1 MRYIILAAGMGT
13 RLHPFTK
20 NLPKCMLNLGFN
32 ETIAQ
37 RMLRIIRKYD
47 SLSEIIMVT
56 GFKHQDIEDS
66 LTGCEFIF
74 NPFYEVTN
82 SIASLW
88 FARQF
93 LNDSVTIINGD
104 IVCSEKLMQKV
115 IEYRGK
121 AVVFVDGSV
130 KEYGD
135 YNVQVSDERVV
146 VMSKILDSYYGEYA
160 GICKLDREAI
170 KALSQEICRLVDEGN
185 YNEWYENALVQMI
198 LNSDFHLEYC
208 DISDYHW
215 TEVDSVNHLRLAKEL
230 QKKEW
235 EKWINKK

>member
-20 NLPKCMLNLGFN
+20 NLPKCMLNLGCN

-47 SLSEIIMVT
+47 SSSEIIMVT
-56 GFKHQDIEDS
+56 GFKHHDIEDS

-88 FARQF
+88 FARHL
-93 LNDSVTIINGD
+93 LNDRVTIINGD

-115 IEYRGK
+115 IEYRGS

-130 KEYGD
+130 KEDGD

-146 VMSKILDSYYGEYA
+146 VMSKLLNSYYGEYA
-160 GICKLDREAI
+160 GISKLDKESC
-170 KALSQEICRLVDEGN
+170 KALGQEICRLVDEGS
-185 YNEWYENALVQMI
+185 YNEWFENALVQMI
-198 LNSDFHLEYC
+198 LNYDFPLEYC
-208 DISDYHW
+208 DIADYNW

-235 EKWINKK
+235 E

>member
-13 RLHPFTK
+13 RLHPYTK
-20 NLPKCMLNLGFN
+20 NLPKCMFNLGCN

-56 GFKHQDIEDS
+56 GFKHLDIEDS
-66 LTGCEFIF
+66 LMGCEFIV
-74 NPFYEVTN
+74 NPFYEFTN

-88 FARQF
+88 FARHL
-93 LNDSVTIINGD
+93 LNESVTIINGD
-104 IVCSEKLMQKV
+104 IVCSEKLIQKV
-115 IEYRGK
+115 IAYQGR

-130 KEYGD
+130 KEDGD
-135 YNVQVSDERVV
+135 YNVQVCDERVV
-146 VMSKILDSYYGEYA
+146 VMSKLLDSYYGEYA
-160 GICKLDREAI
+160 GICKLDGKSS
-170 KALSQEICRLVDEGN
+170 KALGQEVCHLVDEGN

-208 DISDYHW
+208 DIANYCW
-215 TEVDSVNHLRLAKEL
+215 TEVDSINHLGLAKEL

-235 EKWINKK
+235 E